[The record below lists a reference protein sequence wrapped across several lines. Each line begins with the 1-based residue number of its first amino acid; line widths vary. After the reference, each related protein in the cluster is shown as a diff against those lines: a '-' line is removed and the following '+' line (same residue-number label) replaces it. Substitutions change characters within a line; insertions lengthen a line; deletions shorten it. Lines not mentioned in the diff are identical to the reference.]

1 MTAPRPDP
9 PALPEGLPQSPC
21 VGICSA
27 CFDDVCRG
35 CGRTLQEI
43 SNWLFMSDGER
54 RQVWQR
60 VLAQGWKPRQRGPR
74 A

>member
-1 MTAPRPDP
+1 MPPTDP
-9 PALPEGLPQSPC
+9 SPLPEDLPQSPC

-35 CGRTLQEI
+35 CGRTVTEI
-43 SNWLFMSDGER
+43 SNWLFMSDAER
-54 RQVWQR
+54 QTVWRR
-60 VLAQGWKPRQRGPR
+60 VIAQGWKPRARTRR